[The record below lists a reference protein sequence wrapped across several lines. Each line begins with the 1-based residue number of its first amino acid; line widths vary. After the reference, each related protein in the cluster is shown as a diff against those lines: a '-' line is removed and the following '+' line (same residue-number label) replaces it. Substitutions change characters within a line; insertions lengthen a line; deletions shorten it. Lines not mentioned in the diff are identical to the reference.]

1 MHFLFSLLEAPSHQL
16 VLTTFI
22 GSLTP
27 RFLPMSIVSGTDG
40 VWDALKVQIALI
52 AWIMVALLLLGA
64 AWVTC
69 SPQFSIGYWFL
80 FGGCRLAMVVRLVA
94 EGLCGT
100 Y

>member
-1 MHFLFSLLEAPSHQL
+1 MHFLSSLLEAPSHQL

-27 RFLPMSIVSGTDG
+27 RFLPMSIVVTDG

-52 AWIMVALLLLGA
+52 AWIMVALLLLGV

-69 SPQFSIGYWFL
+69 SPPFSAGYWFL
-80 FGGCRLAMVVRLVA
+80 FGGCRLAMVAQLVA
-94 EGLCGT
+94 E
-100 Y
+100 